1 MHVLPKFTFIE
12 MISMIGGLIF
22 IVYLAG
28 YVVFN
33 AINQFNLESRLI
45 SKLYYRMVEN
55 NDKWEDPE
63 KLESDKKL
71 LENMVSEY

>member
-63 KLESDKKL
+63 QLESDKKL
-71 LENMVSEY
+71 LDNMVSEY

>member
-71 LENMVSEY
+71 LDNMVSEY